1 MNTLYIDQSPEI
13 PASARPEQSQALPPE
28 GQQASWRDRLPG
40 LPGLPQVLRFAGAT
54 ILVAALSVFLF
65 QRWGAGNDLF
75 RYLTLLGLSAGL
87 TGAGLLSGILLRE
100 SKGARV
106 FLGIV
111 LLTLPIHFT
120 VLGALLYSQ
129 FSLEP
134 LLASYPGVVSW
145 QASDPSSM
153 LLTLAAAL
161 AVLLPACWI
170 AVRTFVRPH
179 AKAFTIALF
188 GLAIPL
194 LLPTRSLTAVT
205 VMALLMAAAVV
216 WLELRVWRRSVALKT
231 GEGRFLRSLLVLP
244 FLLILGRGM
253 WLYDSSVML
262 VAVAA
267 VALFGMLLV
276 AVQKNRQRPQL
287 ASMLGFVSLLPAATA
302 SWAFGNS
309 LYAAGLFSP
318 QYGTMLLAAPFVAAL
333 LLVSRVVP
341 NGGSRYRLSAALLT
355 LVVVLAGLALY
366 GTALHA
372 LLALLVGVLTLS
384 YGYLVEQKLV
394 LVGGVL
400 TAVTG
405 LLFQVAYAVQGFE
418 MGGWMTLAMLGTLA
432 ILSASL
438 LERFGGQLLERWRVA
453 REQLSE
459 WQY

>member
-1 MNTLYIDQSPEI
+1 MNTLTIDQMRETVSPE
-13 PASARPEQSQALPPE
+13 QVQALP
-28 GQQASWRDRLPG
+28 SSDSSSNWRDRLPG

-100 SKGARV
+100 GKGARV

-134 LLASYPGVVSW
+134 LLSSYPGVVSW
-145 QASDPSSM
+145 QATDPTSL
-153 LLTLAAAL
+153 LLTLAGAL

-170 AVRTFVRPH
+170 AVRTFVRPQ
-179 AKAFTIALF
+179 AAAFTVALF
-188 GLAIPL
+188 GLAMPL

-205 VMALLMAAAVV
+205 VMALLMAAVVV

-231 GEGRFLRSLLVLP
+231 GEGRFLRGLLVLP

-253 WLYDSSVML
+253 WLYDTSVML

-267 VALFGMLLV
+267 VAMFGMLLV
-276 AVQKNRQRPQL
+276 AVKKNQQRPQL
-287 ASMLGFVSLLPAATA
+287 ASALAGLSLLPAATA
-302 SWAFGNS
+302 SWALADSLNS
-309 LYAAGLFSP
+309 LGLLS
-318 QYGTMLLAAPFVAAL
+318 QEYTAMVLAAPFVAAL
-333 LLVSRVVP
+333 LLLSKVSP
-341 NGGSRYRLSAALLT
+341 GGGSRYRLTAALVT
-355 LVVVLAGLALY
+355 LAVVLAGLSLY
-366 GTALHA
+366 GGALHS

-400 TAVTG
+400 TAVLG
-405 LLFQVAYAVQGFE
+405 LGFQVAYAVQGFE
-418 MGGWMTLAMLGTLA
+418 LGGWLTLAVLGTLA

-438 LERFGGQLLERWRVA
+438 LERFGGQMMERWQLA
-453 REQLSE
+453 RERLSGWE
-459 WQY
+459 Y